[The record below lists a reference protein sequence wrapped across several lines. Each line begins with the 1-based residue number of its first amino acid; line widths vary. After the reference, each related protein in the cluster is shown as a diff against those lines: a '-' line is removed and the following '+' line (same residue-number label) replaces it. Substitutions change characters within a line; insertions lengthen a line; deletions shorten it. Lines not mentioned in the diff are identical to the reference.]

1 LNQCQTRHRRDHPDP
16 VIRPGVNE
24 HHRGRRQP
32 VTEKYSPAFRFG
44 HGLATTEPFRSQ
56 SWETIEPDVRQLW
69 EEKNP
74 GTWEQLKDAVRFS
87 WERVRG
93 AREPRRTCLEGT
105 RRQYCRLVLS
115 RGLGGG

>member
-1 LNQCQTRHRRDHPDP
+1 MASLTDLVASRMTPEVMQKLAGLAGISSTNAKRAIDAIIPTQ
-16 VIRPGVNE
+16 VMRPGVNE
-24 HHRGRRQP
+24 HHGGRRQP

-74 GTWEQLKDAVRFS
+74 GT
-87 WERVRG
+87 
-93 AREPRRTCLEGT
+93 
-105 RRQYCRLVLS
+105 
-115 RGLGGG
+115 